1 MPKLERQDW
10 RLGDAVDILQDA
22 RIVGRAQGSRTD
34 GSRFDGLIIEKVTHT
49 PNPDYVPPASTID
62 EAFCK
67 EPYTTEVAVYVAFWL
82 SGHFLVEHLE
92 EGHEFT
98 CETCGQVGIVGR
110 NGPRYGLNGGL
121 DRDPRDQSPSRCDG
135 CR

>member
-10 RLGDAVDILQDA
+10 RPGDAVDILQDA
-22 RIVGRAQGSRTD
+22 RIVGRAQGSRAD
-34 GSRFDGLIIEKVTHT
+34 GSRFDGFIIEQRMRK
-49 PNPDYVPPASTID
+49 PNPAYVAPDATIAEQTEPAEIEEIAT
-62 EAFCK
+62 
-67 EPYTTEVAVYVAFWL
+67 YVAFWL

-98 CETCGQVGIVGR
+98 CETCGQAGIVGR